1 MTIIDVYQLNS
12 RIQCVNDINDLHK
25 IKYSW
30 YSESKSRKHADKER
44 GGVSSSIKS
53 YCRIEA

>member
-1 MTIIDVYQLNS
+1 MNQVDS
-12 RIQCVNDINDLHK
+12 RIQCINDVNDLHK
-25 IKYSW
+25 IECDCYSK
-30 YSESKSRKHADKER
+30 SKSRKHADKER